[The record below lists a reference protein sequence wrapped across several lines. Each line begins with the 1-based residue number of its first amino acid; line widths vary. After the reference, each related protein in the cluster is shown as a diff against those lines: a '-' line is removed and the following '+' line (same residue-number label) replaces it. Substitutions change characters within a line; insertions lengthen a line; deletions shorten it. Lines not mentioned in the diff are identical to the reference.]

1 MICSTSSFNKLL
13 AAAMAVL
20 LLAGCLRSAAL
31 LAPGGEPLLV
41 AVLPLENL
49 SASSAPLAQLQAAY
63 AEQLQRQGIAVL
75 ADATLTTFMARQRLR
90 HTGSL
95 DAETA
100 TAFRQELGVTAVVI
114 TTLEL
119 YQDGEPPK
127 IALLSRLVRTGSEPL
142 VAWMDGVS
150 FAGDAAPGLLELGL
164 IHEMEPLRDQAMAT
178 LAQSLA
184 RSLAGGAGKQS
195 AAGIAPAVYFRSPAL
210 DADRRRVAVL
220 PFVNQSERR
229 YAGELLLL
237 HCVRQMVE
245 EGNFEVVEPGVV
257 RSALM
262 QNRVII
268 PEGASL
274 DISTLLF
281 DKLDADLLLS
291 GQVMTYEDYRGPD
304 GAPAVSFS
312 VQGVTRERGETAWAS
327 QSHRSGDEGSFFFA
341 WGKVRTAHELATR
354 MTRKIAKLLAGA
366 KPEQVQDPKPINRD
380 RGDEWAIGTMSKSP
394 SVGS

>member
-1 MICSTSSFNKLL
+1 MICSTSSLTRLL
-13 AAAMAVL
+13 TAAVAVL
-20 LLAGCLRSAAL
+20 LLAGCLGPAAL
-31 LAPGGEPLLV
+31 PMPGGEPLLV

-75 ADATLTTFMARQRLR
+75 ADATLTAFMARHRLR
-90 HTGSL
+90 HTGSV

-100 TAFRQELGVTAVVI
+100 AAFRKELGVTGVVV

-119 YQDGEPPK
+119 YQEGEPPK
-127 IALLSRLVRTGSEPL
+127 LALLSRLVHTGSEPL
-142 VAWMDGVS
+142 IAWMDGVGLS
-150 FAGDAAPGLLELGL
+150 GDAAPGLLELGL
-164 IHEMEPLRDQAMAT
+164 VTDIKPLRDQALAA

-184 RSLAGGAGKQS
+184 RRLTPGEAGKKA
-195 AAGIAPAVYFRSPAL
+195 AAGIAPAIYFRAPAL
-210 DADRRRVAVL
+210 DATRRVAVL
-220 PFVNQSERR
+220 PLVNQSERR
-229 YAGELLLL
+229 HAGELLLL
-237 HCVRQMVE
+237 HCVRQLVE
-245 EGNFEVVEPGVV
+245 EGRFAVIEPGVV

-281 DKLDADLLLS
+281 EKLDADLLLS
-291 GQVMTYEDYRGPD
+291 GKVMTYEDFRGPD

-312 VQGVTRERGETAWAS
+312 VQGVTRARGETAWAS

-341 WGKVRTAHELATR
+341 WGKVRTAHELTTR
-354 MTRKIAKLLAGA
+354 MTREIATLLAGA
-366 KPEQVQDPKPINRD
+366 KQ
-380 RGDEWAIGTMSKSP
+380 
-394 SVGS
+394 